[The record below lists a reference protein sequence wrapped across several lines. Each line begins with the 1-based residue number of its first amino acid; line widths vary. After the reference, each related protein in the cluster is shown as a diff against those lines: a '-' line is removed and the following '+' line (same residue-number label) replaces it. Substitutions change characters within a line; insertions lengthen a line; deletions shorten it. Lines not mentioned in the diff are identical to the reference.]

1 MLTSNRLGPNHEI
14 DRNTIVVVVRGR
26 AVLILYP
33 WQGNHKL
40 LLNHYRPRPSILR
53 MMRSA
58 HWTAL
63 AIKDSVLGLG
73 RDSCRSSGFLRC
85 LATRMP
91 ATMAK
96 TRLRPSSMWIRL
108 AYSLFVCYCPKIAVM
123 GQFPVGSLERSRL
136 RGGRCR
142 VGEVG

>member
-96 TRLRPSSMWIRL
+96 TRLRPSSMWIMASIFAFCLLLPQNSCNGSVSGWLVRTKPL
-108 AYSLFVCYCPKIAVM
+108 ARRTLP
-123 GQFPVGSLERSRL
+123 
-136 RGGRCR
+136 RG
-142 VGEVG
+142 